1 MSFSFFIIVSLST
14 DGAFWRAVLV
24 ALVALIVYA
33 LARYWRSLARQ
44 TPKTRLLLVSL
55 RATALLLLAFA
66 LAGLRVEYDAQMP
79 ARVLLYRTVGQT
91 EASARVEEE
100 AAAKRVSASLK
111 AKNIET
117 VERSDANVNENSE
130 GHASY
135 LASIFLT
142 NGAMQASFAR
152 REVERASAAAVGSP
166 VYVVTNLEASDG
178 ARVALESIAVMNR
191 TSRGVPF
198 TVRCLLHARGMRGR
212 ASLVTISDDA
222 AVRVSAQAAWTSDDE
237 RQALTLAVVPK
248 TSGWINYTAR
258 VEGAGGEEAA
268 TLSRSFTIYAEERR
282 VRVLFF
288 EGEPTWEAK
297 FIRRALEESDL
308 FDVDYFAQV
317 SRAAMVGAKELAKQS
332 SDAGAQADESGAKK
346 ADAAGGAPD
355 AKLRAALSSAT
366 RLNAYDCVIVGATPD
381 AMLSN
386 AEAARVREWVERRG
400 GGLIILG
407 GNSFAGSIVAPKGK
421 LNTLLPA
428 ELDSSSFRSDAE
440 TLSKGQPVEAEKS
453 RGGSFLTPT
462 TSGASAALGGYL
474 NASEGKERTGVLT
487 GVGLRLGAL
496 RAGANVLAVAGQPG
510 ASGTGEAGAPLIAS
524 ARDGAGRAIV
534 FAPADSWRIRTSA
547 SGEEAEKG
555 GAFAALW
562 QGLAL
567 WSASGAE
574 PPVEVA
580 LNEVS
585 PASGS
590 NATAELRVRDE
601 NYAPLKIEKVSASL
615 QTLSENSEETQAS
628 SDEASSNTATSQEI
642 AFAPDANDPSIWRA
656 KNFVAPQPAR
666 FRLEIKYTAGGKSGA
681 AEKYFAT
688 VLPAAIE
695 TGASTDTLR
704 RTARET
710 GGELFAASDLNSL
723 TDRLAS
729 LSQGRQTVRRTFDLR
744 TWWPL
749 ALIITLLLS
758 CEWLI
763 QRIRFKV

>member
-1 MSFSFFIIVSLST
+1 MSFSFFIMSLST
-14 DGAFWRAVLV
+14 DGAIWRAVLV
-24 ALVALIVYA
+24 ALVALIIYA

-44 TPKTRLLLVSL
+44 THKTRLLLVSL
-55 RATALLLLAFA
+55 RAAALLLLAFA
-66 LAGLRVEYDAQMP
+66 LAGLRVEYDAPLP
-79 ARVLLYRTVGQT
+79 ARVLLYRTAGQT
-91 EASARVEEE
+91 EASARVEAE
-100 AAAKRVSASLK
+100 AAQRVNALLK
-111 AKNIET
+111 ARNIEA
-117 VERSDANVNENSE
+117 VEQSEANVVETSE
-130 GHASY
+130 QHASY
-135 LASIFLT
+135 LAAIFLT
-142 NGAMQASFAR
+142 NGAMRASEAR

-166 VYVVTNLEASDG
+166 VYVVTDLEANDG

-191 TSRGVPF
+191 VSRGVPF
-198 TVRCLLHARGMRGR
+198 NVRCLLHARGMRGR

-222 AVRVSAQAAWTSDDE
+222 AARASAQVAWTSDDE
-237 RQALTLAVVPK
+237 RQALTLEVVPK
-248 TSGWINYTAR
+248 ASGWINYTAR
-258 VEGAGGEEAA
+258 VEGAGGEDVA

-282 VRVLFF
+282 MRVLFF

-297 FIRRALEESDL
+297 FIRRALEESEL

-332 SDAGAQADESGAKK
+332 SETGAQTDESNVKK
-346 ADAAGGAPD
+346 NDSSGGAPD

-366 RLNAYDCVIVGATPD
+366 RLNAYDCIIVGATPD

-400 GGLIILG
+400 GGLIVLG

-428 ELDSSSFRSDAE
+428 ALDSSSFRSDSE

-453 RGGSFLTPT
+453 RGGSLLTPT
-462 TSGASAALGGYL
+462 ASDASAALSGYL
-474 NASEGKERTGVLT
+474 SASVGKERTGVLT
-487 GVGLRLGAL
+487 GAGLRLGAL
-496 RAGANVLAVAGQPG
+496 RAGANILAVTGQPG
-510 ASGTGEAGAPLIAS
+510 ADGTSEAGSPLIAS
-524 ARDGAGRAIV
+524 ARDGAGRVVI

-567 WSASGAE
+567 WSASGAQ
-574 PPVEVA
+574 PPVEIA
-580 LNEVS
+580 LSEVS

-590 NATAELRVRDE
+590 FATAELRVRDE
-601 NYAPLKIEKVSASL
+601 NYTPLKIEKLSATL
-615 QTLSENSEETQAS
+615 QTLSENAEETQANL
-628 SDEASSNTATSQEI
+628 DEDSSNAAPSQEI
-642 AFAPDANDPSIWRA
+642 AFAPDANDASIWRA
-656 KNFVAPQPAR
+656 SFVAPQAAH
-666 FRLEIKYTAGGKSGA
+666 FNLEIKYTAGGKSGA

-688 VLPAAIE
+688 VPPTAFE
-695 TGASTDTLR
+695 TGTSTDTLR
-704 RTARET
+704 RTSRET
-710 GGELFAASDLNSL
+710 GGELFAASELNSL
-723 TDRLAS
+723 TDKLAS

-749 ALIITLLLS
+749 ALIIPLLLS

-763 QRIRFKV
+763 ARMKAEG